1 MNFNIFKKKEN
12 SASESQELQKE
23 ESVIENEAAMEEQE
37 DEMSPERIEAL
48 KELDEVTTEIASLK
62 ESDLVED
69 ITDPEKRKEL
79 KDKVSTLSK
88 IAEKIKA
95 VAPEVVSAAVALGGL
110 VLMLEGNGVD
120 TEVVGHSTVNL
131 PFALHSAM
139 IVMGSITSGL
149 LHAARKDR
157 EAAKANNLN
166 SAGMNN
172 RDQMVA

>member
-23 ESVIENEAAMEEQE
+23 ESVIENEAAIEEKE

-48 KELDEVTTEIASLK
+48 KELDEMTAEIASLK

-95 VAPEVVSAAVALGGL
+95 MAPEVVSAAVALGGV

-120 TEVVGHSTVNL
+120 TEVVGHSTVNA

-139 IVMGSITSGL
+139 IVIGSITSGL
-149 LHAARKDR
+149 LHSARKNR
-157 EAAKANNLN
+157 EAVQSNSANMNNL
-166 SAGMNN
+166 
-172 RDQMVA
+172 DQKAA